1 MTNGLTSPAVKW
13 LTYLVYGL
21 LIILTI
27 ITGWNNATIS
37 KLPDNYV
44 RLERYQ
50 SDAVRIDQRYQSDTE
65 RIDQSLRDINNKLDR
80 LIEKKS
86 GG

>member
-27 ITGWNNATIS
+27 ITGWNNVTIS

-50 SDAVRIDQRYQSDTE
+50 ADTLRLE
-65 RIDQSLRDINNKLDR
+65 QGVRDINNKLDR

-86 GG
+86 GDHYGPQRP

>member
-27 ITGWNNATIS
+27 ITGWNNVTIS

-50 SDAVRIDQRYQSDTE
+50 ADTLRLE
-65 RIDQSLRDINNKLDR
+65 QGVRDINNKLDR